1 MFTVSVNW
9 KKTVSW
15 VPVCVKIISFNMFIK
30 SQTVLLQVDIGGS
43 DDEPGLPKQAKK
55 TVKWNQIVN
64 VPFITLV

>member
-1 MFTVSVNW
+1 
-9 KKTVSW
+9 
-15 VPVCVKIISFNMFIK
+15 MFIK
-30 SQTVLLQVDIGGS
+30 SQTVLFQVDIGGS